1 MERKMLTR
9 YLILIIAL
17 TIFAGAAWYFTQDSG
32 TPQAGAVL
40 AGLETQMPEMQ
51 PAEMQERISE
61 MQLTEMQLRMPKM
74 RPTEVQ
80 PQGAQRPLWEEALH
94 EL

>member
-9 YLILIIAL
+9 YLFLIIAL

-40 AGLETQMPEMQ
+40 AGLETRMPEMQ
-51 PAEMQERISE
+51 PA
-61 MQLTEMQLRMPKM
+61 
-74 RPTEVQ
+74 
-80 PQGAQRPLWEEALH
+80 GARRTLGEEAFH

>member
-9 YLILIIAL
+9 YLILITAL
-17 TIFAGAAWYFTQDSG
+17 MILAGAAWHFTKDYG

-40 AGLETQMPEMQ
+40 AGLE
-51 PAEMQERISE
+51 AEFPIGE
-61 MQLTEMQLRMPKM
+61 
-74 RPTEVQ
+74 EVSY
-80 PQGAQRPLWEEALH
+80 